1 MTEVNLSYDFIPG
14 FDQQAYKEW
23 AKKAIG
29 TVLQSPGLV
38 EFRAFRNV
46 LGSPYVR
53 TTTVWQSLTDWVNF
67 FESPEWREIETE
79 LRDNGG
85 KSKPNYVMHL
95 PPTLVSKS
103 GDHRL
108 LHQHH
113 FVQEIKV
120 LTGRIG

>member
-29 TVLQSPGLV
+29 TVLQTPGLV

-53 TTTVWQSLTDWVNF
+53 TTTVWQSLTDWVKF
-67 FESPEWREIETE
+67 FESPEWQEIETE
-79 LRDNGG
+79 LRDAFATNVSVEIWGP
-85 KSKPNYVMHL
+85 SPVA
-95 PPTLVSKS
+95 PTPLRP
-103 GDHRL
+103 GN
-108 LHQHH
+108 
-113 FVQEIKV
+113 
-120 LTGRIG
+120 